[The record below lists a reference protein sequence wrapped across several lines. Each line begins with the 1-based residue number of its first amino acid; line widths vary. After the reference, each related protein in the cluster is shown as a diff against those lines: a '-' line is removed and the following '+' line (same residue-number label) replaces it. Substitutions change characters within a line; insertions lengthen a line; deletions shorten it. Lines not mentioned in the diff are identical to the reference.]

1 MNDIMND
8 IMSYQ
13 ENSAIPFE
21 EVLKKHQEFW
31 KKFTNIPKYSPFSLL
46 EETSNIGKNLQDL
59 LIVSSK
65 MQYFTLNYISQM
77 NKTYAEALDKLPSKD
92 IKYAIESEQDLKKYR
107 NILIGTLEDSFT
119 NLFQSKEFGMLVS
132 DIMSTY
138 SEYNKLLKNISN
150 TFLQSLNLSN
160 KDDIDIILKEMQE
173 LKRQVRD
180 LRKTMD
186 IIVSEDKKI
195 VK

>member
-1 MNDIMND
+1 MNDK
-8 IMSYQ
+8 MSYQ
-13 ENSAIPFE
+13 DNSAIPFE
-21 EVLKKHQEFW
+21 EILKKYQEFW

-65 MQYFTLNYISQM
+65 MQYFTINYISQL
-77 NKTYAEALDKLPSKD
+77 NKTYTEALDKLPSKD
-92 IKYAIESEQDLKKYR
+92 IKYEIESEQDLKKYR
-107 NILIGTLEDSFT
+107 NILIGTLEESFT
-119 NLFQSKEFGMLVS
+119 NLFQSTEFGMLVS

-150 TFLQSLNLSN
+150 TFLLPLNLSN

-173 LKRQVRD
+173 LKREVRD

-186 IIVSEDKKI
+186 IIISEDKKI
-195 VK
+195 AK